1 MNALNRVLIVA
12 QMLLLVLSGSLLL
25 LYVVGFVPLSSVP
38 FGPYIA
44 DWLGAISVA
53 DPTMKLQVSLGIIA
67 LVGGA
72 IFLLV
77 LELTPRA
84 HFERILITRGRGRA
98 MSIDRASVQRLV
110 EQAVREVP
118 HVKHF
123 KAAVRP
129 GRKGVR
135 LKCRAQVLAGVNL
148 VELGDDLEAR
158 ISARVKEGTGLAVAH
173 CDLKIK
179 LVPRPMVEDPDEPDV
194 VLAKPAPAPKSASKK
209 PAPAPSKP
217 VPAPPKPVPAPPKPV
232 PAPPKPVPAPP
243 KPVPAPPTPAAKPE
257 APAAGF
263 DKRRLTPPTERVERA
278 HKEVDDADAS
288 PAPAGDGGET
298 TR

>member
-1 MNALNRVLIVA
+1 MNALNRLLIVA
-12 QMLLLVLSGSLLL
+12 QLLLLVLSGSLLL

-38 FGPYIA
+38 FGPYLA

-53 DPTMKLQVSLGIIA
+53 DPTTKLQVSLGIIA
-67 LVGGA
+67 LVGGS

-84 HFERILITRGRGRA
+84 AFERILITRGRGRA

-110 EQAVREVP
+110 EQAVREVSQ
-118 HVKHF
+118 VKHF

-129 GRKGVR
+129 ARKGVR
-135 LKCRAQVLAGVNL
+135 LTCRAQVLAGVNL
-148 VELGDDLEAR
+148 VELGDDLERR
-158 ISARVKEGTGLAVAH
+158 IAARVKEGTGLAVTH

-194 VLAKPAPAPKSASKK
+194 ATPKKAPAKD
-209 PAPAPSKP
+209 
-217 VPAPPKPVPAPPKPV
+217 APPKPVPAPPKPV

-243 KPVPAPPTPAAKPE
+243 KPE
-257 APAAGF
+257 APSPDF

-278 HKEVDDADAS
+278 RDEKTE
-288 PAPAGDGGET
+288 
-298 TR
+298 